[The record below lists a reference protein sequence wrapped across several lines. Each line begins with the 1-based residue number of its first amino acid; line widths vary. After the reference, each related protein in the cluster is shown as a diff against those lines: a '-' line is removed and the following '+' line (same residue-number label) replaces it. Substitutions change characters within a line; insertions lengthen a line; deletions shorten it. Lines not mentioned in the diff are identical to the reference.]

1 MEWNYNEAL
10 KHFEKKDPKVALL
23 MHEIGELGFISE
35 KDYFISLV
43 NSIISQQVSVKAAE
57 SIFKKLES
65 GLKGALTPSAILSCS
80 PEGLR
85 AFGVS
90 PQKAK
95 YLLDLAHHFQYES
108 HRFQRLEE
116 LTDDEVIEAL
126 VQIKGIGKWTAQMF
140 LMFTLGR
147 KDVFAP
153 DDLGIRNA
161 MMRLYG
167 WKQIP
172 TKDKM
177 ERKSKTWSPYKTIA
191 CRYLWKS
198 LNNKPD

>member
-1 MEWNYNEAL
+1 MADL
-10 KHFEKKDPKVALL
+10 IRQ
-23 MHEIGELGFISE
+23 IGELEFLPE

-43 NSIISQQVSVKAAE
+43 SSIISQQVSVKAAE

-65 GLKGALTPSAILSCS
+65 GLRGTLTPKAILNCS
-80 PEGLR
+80 PEELR
-85 AFGVS
+85 TYGVS
-90 PQKAK
+90 PQKAN
-95 YLLDLAHHFQYES
+95 YLLDLAYHFQHES
-108 HRFQRLEE
+108 HRFQHLEE
-116 LTDDEVIEAL
+116 LTDEEVIAAL

-147 KDVFAP
+147 TDVFAP

-167 WKQIP
+167 WKEIP
-172 TKDKM
+172 TKEKM
-177 ERKSKTWSPYKTIA
+177 ERKANSWKPYRTIA

-198 LNNKPD
+198 LNNKAN

>member
-1 MEWNYNEAL
+1 MEWNYTSTLA
-10 KHFEKKDPKVALL
+10 HFEAKDKKIASL
-23 MHEIGELGFISE
+23 MKEIGELEFLPE
-35 KDYFISLV
+35 RDYFTSLV
-43 NSIISQQVSVKAAE
+43 GSIISQQVSVKAAD
-57 SIFKKLES
+57 SIYKKLQS
-65 GLKGALTPSAILSCS
+65 GIGGKMLPQNIAHCSADD
-80 PEGLR
+80 LR

-95 YLLDLAHHFQYES
+95 YLLDLSHHFIHEK
-108 HRFQRLEE
+108 HRFAHLSE
-116 LTDDEVIEAL
+116 LDDEEVIEAL

-147 KDVFAP
+147 PNVFAP

-167 WKQIP
+167 WKEIP
-172 TKDKM
+172 AKEKM
-177 ERKSKTWSPYKTIA
+177 ERKAKAWAPYKTIA

-198 LNNKPD
+198 LNNKPN